1 MLQQYRGPSPGHS
14 AFYQLSDEEG
24 EEEGKGYRLAQVPH
38 FRNNEERHCDADSD
52 QRSAEVGDDAE
63 SPVYPWCD
71 SPPAQCLNHNLVGE
85 RQSFD
90 ERANKYLLVV
100 IACKGRPR

>member
-1 MLQQYRGPSPGHS
+1 MLQQDRGPSPGHP
-14 AFYQLSDEEG
+14 AFHQLSDEEG
-24 EEEGKGYRLAQVPH
+24 EEEGESYRPAQVPR
-38 FRNNEERHCDADSD
+38 FRDAEERYCDADGD

-63 SPVYPWCD
+63 SPVNPRGD
-71 SPPAQCLNHNLVGE
+71 SPPAQSLDDELVGE

-100 IACKGRPR
+100 IAEKTRPR